1 MTNKKFLTLEEAKKG
16 YYYEFEEGVYKYA
29 KDCKWT
35 LIENGKVL
43 IDGADWVH
51 WHAPGVYGYR
61 KGGERISVKE
71 GKIKKLVEDGQILVE
86 DVDETMKNKMTNS
99 FKKFFTSSSC
109 NRSSTW
115 KPDIKTYNL
124 IINDEN
130 KANFLY
136 RTSQEKLQSTIDGY
150 SSLKKKIIIFLY
162 YLLFVMTVIA
172 GFIIRNSSVE
182 QVVPF
187 NLQLKIIFYLFSV
200 SAIVL
205 ANILKPRKFFYKG
218 NNPENIF
225 DEDYLSAT
233 YSQMIVGEAI
243 LYKERIDH
251 NQSVINKGT
260 YLFNRLLI
268 INITL
273 PAILIIFY

>member
-1 MTNKKFLTLEEAKKG
+1 MTMNF
-16 YYYEFEEGVYKYA
+16 
-29 KDCKWT
+29 
-35 LIENGKVL
+35 
-43 IDGADWVH
+43 
-51 WHAPGVYGYR
+51 
-61 KGGERISVKE
+61 KE
-71 GKIKKLVEDGQILVE
+71 
-86 DVDETMKNKMTNS
+86 
-99 FKKFFTSSSC
+99 FFTSSSC
-109 NRSSTW
+109 NRSPDW
-115 KPDIKTYNL
+115 RPDIKSYNL
-124 IINDEN
+124 IVNDEN

-162 YLLFVMTVIA
+162 FLLFVMTVIA
-172 GFIIRNSSVE
+172 GFVIKNSSVE
-182 QVVPF
+182 QVAPF
-187 NLQLKIIFYLFSV
+187 NLQLTIIFYLFSI

-205 ANILKPRKFFYKG
+205 ANILKSRKFFYKG

-225 DEDYLSAT
+225 DENYCSAT

-251 NQSVINKGT
+251 NQSIINKGT

-273 PAILIIFY
+273 PVILIILY

>member
-1 MTNKKFLTLEEAKKG
+1 MTNKKFLTLAEAKKG

-43 IDGADWVH
+43 IDGAHWVH
-51 WHAPGVYGYR
+51 WEKQGIYKYR
-61 KGGERISVKE
+61 KD
-71 GKIKKLVEDGQILVE
+71 GKRTLIENGKVLIDI
-86 DVDETMKNKMTNS
+86 VDETMKNKMTNS

-109 NRSSTW
+109 CNRSSAW

-172 GFIIRNSSVE
+172 GFIIKNSSVE

-187 NLQLKIIFYLFSV
+187 NLQLTIIFYLFSV

-205 ANILKPRKFFYKG
+205 ANTLKPRKFFYKG

-225 DEDYLSAT
+225 DEDYFSAT

-251 NQSVINKGT
+251 NQSIINKVT

-273 PAILIIFY
+273 PAILIIIMAKIK